1 LVDVKGDEAGSKGPW
16 TLATVK
22 SEPKLDDMALV
33 KCSRLSVQPV
43 TAQEWALVCKMAGLN
58 GVLDPTITT
67 LSHPSPSRVEQGKL
81 RAVRKVRDGIRRD

>member
-1 LVDVKGDEAGSKGPW
+1 MKPVQKAVD
-16 TLATVK
+16 
-22 SEPKLDDMALV
+22 EPKPDDMALV

-43 TAQEWALVCKMAGLN
+43 TAPEWALVCKMAGLN
-58 GVLDPTITT
+58 GVFDPTFTT